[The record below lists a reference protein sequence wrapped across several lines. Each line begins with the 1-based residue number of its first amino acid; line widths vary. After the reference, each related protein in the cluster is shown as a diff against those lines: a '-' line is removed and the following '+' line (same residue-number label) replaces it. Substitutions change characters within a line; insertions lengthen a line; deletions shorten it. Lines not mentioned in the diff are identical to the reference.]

1 MFQKGVR
8 LPFFPHHISSQIPQ
22 TMTSS
27 SEFPSMMRLCNQ
39 FNTFIGVTC
48 TVIYIKFQTVVR
60 LWGFSYQMLMDWLV
74 TVSSLFWYLPGQ
86 YSMLSPRAWSLPIS
100 SSSVLSVCRGCTRWT
115 LQMASPW
122 CILRSM
128 SARLPTQLLHLVKS
142 CPGFHCTA
150 PRLAW
155 PFCIHNY
162 PPRGG
167 YALFSLFPSSWFI
180 VSPTSCYPLRL
191 GAG

>member
-1 MFQKGVR
+1 MVLDHVFQKGVR

-100 SSSVLSVCRGCTRWT
+100 SSSVLSVCIGCTRWT

-122 CILRSM
+122 CILRSIRPGCPHSCCTLSNLVLVSIVLHRGWLGP
-128 SARLPTQLLHLVKS
+128 SAYTIIPLGVDM
-142 CPGFHCTA
+142 
-150 PRLAW
+150 
-155 PFCIHNY
+155 
-162 PPRGG
+162 
-167 YALFSLFPSSWFI
+167 LFSAFFLAVGS
-180 VSPTSCYPLRL
+180 
-191 GAG
+191 